1 MAISRQD
8 VLHVSRLA
16 RLQLSEAEIEKFTS
30 QLGNIL
36 SYISKLNELDTRDV
50 PPTSHALDITNVFR
64 EDEASDPPVG
74 NLERMAPSLY
84 KGHFRVPKVI
94 E

>member
-16 RLQLSEAEIEKFTS
+16 RLRLSEAEVEKFTA

-36 SYISKLNELDTRDV
+36 DYISKLNELDTRDV
-50 PPTSHALDITNVFR
+50 PPTSHALDLANVFR
-64 EDEASDPPVG
+64 EDEVADPPVE
-74 NLERMAPSLY
+74 NLEGMAPSFY

>member
-16 RLQLSEAEIEKFTS
+16 RLELSEAEVEKFTA
-30 QLGNIL
+30 QLGGIL
-36 SYISKLNELDTRDV
+36 DYISKLNELDTRDV
-50 PPTSHALDITNVFR
+50 PPTSHALEITNVFR
-64 EDEASDPPVG
+64 KDEVTDSTIG
-74 NLERMAPSLY
+74 NMEGMAPSFL

>member
-30 QLGNIL
+30 QLDNIL
-36 SYISKLNELDTRDV
+36 DYISKLNELDTRDV

-64 EDEASDPPVG
+64 EDEASDPPV
-74 NLERMAPSLY
+74 
-84 KGHFRVPKVI
+84 
-94 E
+94 

>member
-50 PPTSHALDITNVFR
+50 PPTSHALD
-64 EDEASDPPVG
+64 
-74 NLERMAPSLY
+74 
-84 KGHFRVPKVI
+84 
-94 E
+94 

>member
-16 RLQLSEAEIEKFTS
+16 RLELSEAEVEKFTA
-30 QLGNIL
+30 QLGGIL
-36 SYISKLNELDTRDV
+36 DYISKLNELDTRDV
-50 PPTSHALDITNVFR
+50 PPTSHALEITNVFR
-64 EDEASDPPVG
+64 EDKVADPTIG
-74 NLERMAPSLY
+74 NLERMAPSFF

>member
-16 RLQLSEAEIEKFTS
+16 RLELSEAEVEKFTA
-30 QLGNIL
+30 QLGGIL
-36 SYISKLNELDTRDV
+36 DYISKLNELDTRDV
-50 PPTSHALDITNVFR
+50 PPPSHALEITNVFR
-64 EDEASDPPVG
+64 KDEVTDSPIG
-74 NLERMAPSLY
+74 NMEGMAPSFF